1 VKNADKYH
9 FNPKQ
14 LLYSLLNIYLN
25 LSVKRL
31 FAEAIARDSR
41 SYSKELFLN
50 AANIM
55 SRTGLMSE
63 PNTKRICDFAELC
76 ETVIKEDQQDEE
88 QLGDIPDEF
97 LGMLS
102 APPPRFEL
110 IVS

>member
-1 VKNADKYH
+1 
-9 FNPKQ
+9 
-14 LLYSLLNIYLN
+14 
-25 LSVKRL
+25 
-31 FAEAIARDSR
+31 
-41 SYSKELFLN
+41 
-50 AANIM
+50 
-55 SRTGLMSE
+55 MSE